1 MAIIGKIQ
9 RNSVL
14 LLVVIGIAMF
24 AFIYTEYQ
32 SGAGNDV
39 DILPL
44 GTAYEEPLDE
54 EEYEYILE
62 SYMSRDKQNS
72 QMQGR
77 P

>member
-39 DILPL
+39 DILP
-44 GTAYEEPLDE
+44 
-54 EEYEYILE
+54 
-62 SYMSRDKQNS
+62 
-72 QMQGR
+72 
-77 P
+77 